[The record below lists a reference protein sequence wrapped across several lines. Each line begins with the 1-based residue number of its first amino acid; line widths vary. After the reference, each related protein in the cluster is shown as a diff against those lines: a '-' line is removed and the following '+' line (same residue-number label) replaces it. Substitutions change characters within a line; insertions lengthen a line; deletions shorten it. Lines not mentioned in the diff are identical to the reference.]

1 MLLDTGLT
9 GDEKYNISQN
19 QCSVPQVMMLSSVPK
34 TTSRNRGI
42 MHSHT
47 EINKILPLSLVFI
60 FRPEESTD
68 VMLTSHERISTQR
81 VVRLFSHRAS
91 ILKQKHSLSDYTAV
105 CHFSATW
112 TGTGRWRSTA
122 HELYIDP
129 LLRLDEEKICWWS
142 WGWIT
147 NGFTLWMDN
156 LIWER
161 YYLSL
166 KRYNLQQHYKTI
178 LP

>member
-1 MLLDTGLT
+1 MRNTIFHRTNALFLKLWCSHQFQRQQAETGGLCT
-9 GDEKYNISQN
+9 
-19 QCSVPQVMMLSSVPK
+19 
-34 TTSRNRGI
+34 
-42 MHSHT
+42 HT
-47 EINKILPLSLVFI
+47 QEINKILPLSLVFI

-91 ILKQKHSLSDYTAV
+91 ILKQKHSLSDSTAV

-129 LLRLDEEKICWWS
+129 LLRLDEEKIAGGHGDELKMVLLC
-142 WGWIT
+142 GWIILFEKDIILAWKGT
-147 NGFTLWMDN
+147 TYSNIM
-156 LIWER
+156 
-161 YYLSL
+161 
-166 KRYNLQQHYKTI
+166 KTI